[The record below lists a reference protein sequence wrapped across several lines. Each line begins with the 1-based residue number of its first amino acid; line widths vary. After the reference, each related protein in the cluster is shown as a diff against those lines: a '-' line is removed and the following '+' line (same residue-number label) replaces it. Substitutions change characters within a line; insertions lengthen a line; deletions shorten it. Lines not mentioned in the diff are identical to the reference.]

1 MAVTRKN
8 RVDEAE
14 KAGFDALLARLDT
27 DRARAGEKYE
37 ELRRRIIQ
45 LLAWR
50 GSSRPEELGDEVL
63 RRAGKNLVSGETVR
77 NLEAYCAGI
86 VRLVLLED
94 MNSRRE
100 VPLRG
105 LDRQLPAPEP
115 GAEDDP
121 RLQAFDSCLARLSED
136 NRQLILRYY
145 ACDGGEKVRERR
157 ALARS
162 LGIPLNALRI
172 RAFRIRAAME
182 RCIAGKLAGSPESE
196 AK

>member
-1 MAVTRKN
+1 MTRN
-8 RVDEAE
+8 HPVDGAE

-50 GSSRPEELGDEVL
+50 GSSHPEELGDEVL
-63 RRAGKNLVSGETVR
+63 RRAGKNLVSGEVVR

-94 MNSRRE
+94 VNNRRE
-100 VPLRG
+100 IPLAG
-105 LDRQLPAPEP
+105 LHGQLAAPE
-115 GAEDDP
+115 AVTEDDP
-121 RLQAFDSCLARLSED
+121 RLRAFDSCLARLSES
-136 NRQLILRYY
+136 NRQLILSYY
-145 ACDGGEKVRERR
+145 ACDGGEKVRQRR
-157 ALARS
+157 ALASS
-162 LGIPLNALRI
+162 LGMPLNALRI

-182 RCIAGKLAGSPESE
+182 RCIAAKLAGSPEGE